1 MQNRSKNQSQ
11 LEVFSTD
18 LTQILRSPQNKK
30 TFSFEVTLTEGC
42 NWNCEYC
49 FEGKDKITGKK
60 HLLNKNP
67 EVLIDS
73 IKNVLD
79 NQWFNETFDG
89 ANIDFWGGE
98 PTLNLDLMKKI
109 FDSFI
114 DDDRVRFFI
123 YTNGSRVNKLLPIIW
138 DLKERTSRNSSKIL
152 IQVSYDGNP
161 IHDIRR
167 IDSKG
172 SGTSKVA
179 IEAMDLLF
187 THGFQFQI
195 KSTIMPKDFMYLPYA
210 WDDILF
216 LQKRYGNMIGYA
228 PTIDYYNVK
237 FKDEY
242 LNELEKGLLEISKR
256 EYEYFKEHDSFLLN
270 WFQKSG
276 KKQCGIGKSMCAID
290 IDGYV
295 YLCHGCIY
303 SGVNDDL
310 TFSNIFNDNKLLE
323 GIKKNYSTLKSF
335 YYDEECESCVA
346 TTCIRCNYAK
356 YLNSDKSSFL
366 DKFYDYKSQPELCKY
381 YKLIGKINRA
391 LQILIM
397 EEK

>member
-1 MQNRSKNQSQ
+1 M
-11 LEVFSTD
+11 
-18 LTQILRSPQNKK
+18 RSPQNKK

-60 HLLNKNP
+60 HLLNKKP

-79 NQWFNETFDG
+79 DEWFNETFDG

-161 IHDIRR
+161 IHHIRR
-167 IDSKG
+167 IDSEG
-172 SGTSKVA
+172 NGTSKIAV
-179 IEAMDLLF
+179 EAMDLLF

-210 WDDILF
+210 WDDISF
-216 LQKRYGNMIGYA
+216 LRERYGNMIGYA
-228 PTIDYYNVK
+228 PTIDYYNTE

-242 LNELEKGLLEISKR
+242 LDDLEKSLLEISR
-256 EYEYFKEHDSFLLN
+256 LEYAYFKEHDDFLLT

-276 KKQCGIGKSMCAID
+276 KRQCGIGKSMCAID
-290 IDGYV
+290 IDGHV

-303 SGVNDDL
+303 SGVTDDL
-310 TFSNIFNDNKLLE
+310 TFSNIFNDNKLLD

-335 YYDEECESCVA
+335 HYDEECESCVA
-346 TTCIRCNYAK
+346 TTCLRCNYAK

-381 YKLIGKINRA
+381 YKLIGKIDRA
-391 LQILIM
+391 LQSLIM